1 MNQETNSSKLRHSQ
15 DRHHVLLCA
24 APCKNR
30 LSCPLLCMLRP
41 GFPGHAAFKAFD
53 VQLLGKKSATE
64 VVFGK
69 VNTSAWKSKHE
80 PMCCAFSPRYK
91 DESLYQGTKPIM
103 EIQKE
108 KYIQSRRFHRLSTL
122 VKALRP

>member
-80 PMCCAFSPRYK
+80 PMCCAFSPHYK

-122 VKALRP
+122 VKVLSP